1 MNYTSDE
8 KRKIVKDDYNAIAD
22 TYAKCYSEIEYCKA
36 YIDEFIES
44 LAGKKVLDIGC
55 GAGQITDY
63 LTQRGIGA
71 IGIDFSEELLKI
83 AKQNFPNSKFILAD
97 ICDYEQENQVDGII
111 TKDMLF
117 HLSDEN
123 LIQVLQ
129 KFRRMLKLNG
139 NLCIIMDMPKE
150 AGEQIFDEELDDK
163 YQIYY
168 NYLTPEKLKD
178 LLEKTGFNIDNIQLV
193 KDNDNASSYATGLM
207 IFQASN
213 LRHKKNTMVK
223 E

>member
-1 MNYTSDE
+1 MNYTSEE

-36 YIDEFIES
+36 YIDEFIAS

-97 ICDYEQENQVDGII
+97 ICDYEQKEQVDGII
-111 TKDMLF
+111 TKDVLF

-123 LIQVLQ
+123 LIQVLH
-129 KFRRMLKLNG
+129 KFRRMLKPNG

-150 AGEQIFDEELDDK
+150 AGEQIFVEELDDK

-213 LRHKKNTMVK
+213 QMIKKNTMVK

>member
-1 MNYTSDE
+1 MNYTSEE

-36 YIDEFIES
+36 YIDEFIAS

-63 LTQRGIGA
+63 LTQRGIGT

-83 AKQNFPNSKFILAD
+83 AKQNFPNSKLILAD
-97 ICDYEQENQVDGII
+97 ICDYEQKEQVDGII
-111 TKDMLF
+111 TKDVLF

-123 LIQVLQ
+123 LLHVLQ
-129 KFRRMLKLNG
+129 KFRRMLKPNG

-150 AGEQIFDEELDDK
+150 AGEQIFVEELDHK

-178 LLEKTGFNIDNIQLV
+178 LLEKTGFNIENIQLV

-213 LRHKKNTMVK
+213 LRHKTNTIVK

>member
-8 KRKIVKDDYNAIAD
+8 KIKIVKDDYNAIAD
-22 TYAKCYSEIEYCKA
+22 TYAKCYSEIDYCKT
-36 YIDEFIES
+36 YIDEFIATLS
-44 LAGKKVLDIGC
+44 GKKVLDIGC

-63 LTQRGIGA
+63 LTQKGIES

-83 AKQNFPNSKFILAD
+83 AKKNFPSSKFILAD
-97 ICDYEQENQVDGII
+97 ICEYEQKQQVDGII
-111 TKDMLF
+111 TKDVLF

-123 LIQVLQ
+123 LIAVLQ
-129 KFRRMLKLNG
+129 KFRRLLKPNG

-150 AGEQIFDEELDDK
+150 AGEQIFVEELDDK

-168 NYLTPEKLKD
+168 NYLTPEKLRD
-178 LLEKTGFNIDNIQLV
+178 LLEKTGFNIENIQLV
-193 KDNDNASSYATGLM
+193 KDNYNASSYATGLM

-213 LRHKKNTMVK
+213 QIKKEQNP
-223 E
+223 

>member
-1 MNYTSDE
+1 MNYTSEE

-36 YIDEFIES
+36 YIDEFIAS

-55 GAGQITDY
+55 GAGQITGY

-83 AKQNFPNSKFILAD
+83 AKHNFPNSKFILAD
-97 ICDYEQENQVDGII
+97 ICDYEQKEQVDGII
-111 TKDMLF
+111 TKDVLF

-129 KFRRMLKLNG
+129 KFRRMLKPNG

-150 AGEQIFDEELDDK
+150 AGEQIFVEELDDK

-168 NYLTPEKLKD
+168 NYLSPEKLKD
-178 LLEKTGFNIDNIQLV
+178 LLEKTGFNIENIQLV

-213 LRHKKNTMVK
+213 QMIKKNTMVK

>member
-1 MNYTSDE
+1 MNYTSEE

-36 YIDEFIES
+36 YIDEFIAS

-97 ICDYEQENQVDGII
+97 ICDYEQKEQVDGII
-111 TKDMLF
+111 TKDVLF

-129 KFRRMLKLNG
+129 KFRRMLKPNG

-150 AGEQIFDEELDDK
+150 AGEQIFVEELDDK

-178 LLEKTGFNIDNIQLV
+178 LLEKTGFNIENIQLV

-213 LRHKKNTMVK
+213 QMIKKNTMVK

>member
-1 MNYTSDE
+1 MNYTSEE

-36 YIDEFIES
+36 YIDEFIAS

-63 LTQRGIGA
+63 LTQRGIGT

-83 AKQNFPNSKFILAD
+83 AKQNFPNSKLILAD
-97 ICDYEQENQVDGII
+97 ICDYEQKEQVDGII
-111 TKDMLF
+111 TKDVLF

-123 LIQVLQ
+123 LLHVLQ
-129 KFRRMLKLNG
+129 KFRRMLKPNG

-150 AGEQIFDEELDDK
+150 AGEQIFVEELDDK

-178 LLEKTGFNIDNIQLV
+178 LLEKTGFNIENIQLV

-207 IFQASN
+207 IFHASN
-213 LRHKKNTMVK
+213 QMIKTLI
-223 E
+223 

>member
-1 MNYTSDE
+1 MNYTSEE

-22 TYAKCYSEIEYCKA
+22 TYAKCYSEVEYCKA
-36 YIDEFIES
+36 YIDEFIAS

-97 ICDYEQENQVDGII
+97 ICDYEQKEQVDGII
-111 TKDMLF
+111 TKDVLF

-123 LIQVLQ
+123 LIQVLH
-129 KFRRMLKLNG
+129 KFRRMLKPNG

-150 AGEQIFDEELDDK
+150 AGEQIFVEELDDK

-178 LLEKTGFNIDNIQLV
+178 LLEKTGFNIENIQLV

-213 LRHKKNTMVK
+213 QMIKKNTMVK

>member
-1 MNYTSDE
+1 MNYTSEE

-22 TYAKCYSEIEYCKA
+22 TYAKSYSEIEYCKT
-36 YIDEFIES
+36 YIDEFIS
-44 LAGKKVLDIGC
+44 GLIGKKVLDIGC

-63 LTQRGIGA
+63 LTQKGLDT
-71 IGIDFSEELLKI
+71 IGIDFSQELLKI

-97 ICDYEQENQVDGII
+97 ICEYEQENQVDGII
-111 TKDMLF
+111 TKDVLF

-129 KFRRMLKLNG
+129 KFKNLLKPNG

-150 AGEQIFDEELDDK
+150 AGEQIFVEELDDK
-163 YQIYY
+163 YKIYY
-168 NYLTPEKLKD
+168 NYLTPDKLKY
-178 LLEKTGFNIDNIQLV
+178 LLEKIGFNIENIQLI

-207 IFQASN
+207 VFQVSN
-213 LRHKKNTMVK
+213 QMIKNFT

>member
-1 MNYTSDE
+1 MNYTSEE

-36 YIDEFIES
+36 YIDEFIAS

-97 ICDYEQENQVDGII
+97 ICDYEQKEQVDGII
-111 TKDMLF
+111 TKDVLF

-129 KFRRMLKLNG
+129 KFRRMLKPNG

-150 AGEQIFDEELDDK
+150 AGEQIFVEELDDK

-213 LRHKKNTMVK
+213 QMIKKNTMVK

>member
-22 TYAKCYSEIEYCKA
+22 TYAKCYSEIDYCKT
-36 YIDEFIES
+36 YIDEFIATLS
-44 LAGKKVLDIGC
+44 GKKVLDIGC

-63 LTQRGIGA
+63 LTQKGIGA

-83 AKQNFPNSKFILAD
+83 AKQNFPSSQFILAD
-97 ICDYEQENQVDGII
+97 ICEYEQKEQVDGII
-111 TKDMLF
+111 TKDVLF

-123 LIQVLQ
+123 LIAVLQ
-129 KFRRMLKLNG
+129 KFRRLLKPNG

-150 AGEQIFDEELDDK
+150 AGEQIFVEELDDK

-168 NYLTPEKLKD
+168 NYLTPEKLRD
-178 LLEKTGFNIDNIQLV
+178 LLEKTGFNIENIQLV

-213 LRHKKNTMVK
+213 QMTKKNTMVK

>member
-1 MNYTSDE
+1 MNYTSEE

-36 YIDEFIES
+36 YIDEFIAS

-63 LTQRGIGA
+63 LTQRGIGV

-97 ICDYEQENQVDGII
+97 ICDYEQKEQVDGII
-111 TKDMLF
+111 TKDVLF

-129 KFRRMLKLNG
+129 KFRKMLKPNG

-150 AGEQIFDEELDDK
+150 AGEQIFVEELDDK

-178 LLEKTGFNIDNIQLV
+178 LLEKTGFNIENIQLV

-213 LRHKKNTMVK
+213 QMTKKNTMVK